1 MKNIWEKI
9 IYLFTAI
16 ACLFS
21 IGCKEEKDEKSKTS
35 VKQEEMNEKNN
46 LVITNEKELPG
57 LRSKIYGQD
66 IEKVNIF
73 MTLVYE
79 NGEIDDD
86 ELVRYHK
93 ENQEKVLSENG
104 LDIYDDYRIKQYYS
118 NNVYYNIPYSNWNEN
133 IKSDFEKAK
142 QKMKITYISKYNTIY
157 ASLPSSSNLEKV
169 DYKELNVK
177 ENIKPGIY
185 FTYDEYA
192 KENQAFIDKNV
203 FEDYNLVITKTLSVP
218 YMNIKKE
225 INEVYMNN
233 NTLEICEK
241 TYEPLVTMCAEK
253 TYNYVLLVPKRYNIK
268 DVKVNSIISF
278 DKIKGIRDAYYKTY
292 TLNEKR

>member
-57 LRSKIYGQD
+57 LRAKIYGQD

-86 ELVRYHK
+86 ELVRYNK

-233 NTLEICEK
+233 NTTLRSDLDYNTKKALEDYK
-241 TYEPLVTMCAEK
+241 FVQYGSFYE
-253 TYNYVLLVPKRYNIK
+253 NIK
-268 DVKVNSIISF
+268 
-278 DKIKGIRDAYYKTY
+278 
-292 TLNEKR
+292 

>member
-35 VKQEEMNEKNN
+35 VEQEEMNEKNN
-46 LVITNEKELPG
+46 PVITNEKELPG
-57 LRSKIYGQD
+57 LRAKIYGQD

-73 MTLVYE
+73 MMLVYE